1 MMNWWG
7 MNEWYNGEQSDE
19 ALVGI
24 HLVSTETV
32 SPRSLPG

>member
-7 MNEWYNGEQSDE
+7 MDEWDYGEQSDE

-24 HLVSTETV
+24 HVVSTETV
-32 SPRSLPG
+32 SPRLLPG